1 MKLFTLE
8 SPPARNRDFEKLLLE
23 AVDEALSS
31 LGDSSKQAIY
41 FCLEKNFAIK
51 KHDIPN
57 KIQEFANA
65 LENILGGGAKILE
78 IQIMKHIYE
87 EVGHDFKYFPDK
99 DDLLFS
105 EYVEAAY
112 LHVCKFRLTYVRI

>member
-1 MKLFTLE
+1 MELFTLE
-8 SPPARNRDFEKLLLE
+8 SPRGDFDKLLLE

-51 KHDIPN
+51 RQDIPD
-57 KIQEFANA
+57 KIQELANA

-87 EVGHDFKYFPDK
+87 KVGNGFKYFPEK
-99 DDLLFS
+99 DELLFT

-112 LHVCKFRLTYVRI
+112 MHMRKFRLT